1 MEVKMQQVYDM
12 VIIGGGP
19 GGIGAAVESKVMGLD
34 KILMIEKGDNH
45 SQTIRK
51 FYKDNKRVDK
61 DYKGQVIELSGNV
74 DFTDGTKES
83 TLNYFDELLDTGK
96 IDTAFN
102 SEVEKIK
109 KDGDIFQIITTT
121 AGYASKNVI
130 IAIGTMGKPNKPSY
144 KIPPSIKDRVNFNL
158 DKCSSGEKLLLV
170 GGGNSAVEYAIE
182 LSKTN
187 TVTLNY
193 RRDKFTRLNE
203 INEKMI
209 YEYNGQEKL
218 RLRMGVDVTSL
229 ENENGLVKVNF
240 TDGYYTIYDRVIY
253 AIGGTTP
260 VDFLR
265 NCGVTFDENNKP
277 EFDEN
282 FETKTK
288 GLYLAGDIAVQSGGS
303 IAIAL
308 NHAHDIVTHIL
319 KTKNK

>member
-1 MEVKMQQVYDM
+1 MQHIYDII
-12 VIIGGGP
+12 IIGGGP
-19 GGIGAAVESKVMGLD
+19 GGIGAAVEGKALGLD

-61 DYKGQVIELSGNV
+61 DYKGQVTVLEGSV
-74 DFTDGTKES
+74 DFKDGTKES
-83 TLNYFDELLDTGK
+83 TLNYFDELLDNGE

-109 KDGDIFQIITTT
+109 KVGDIFQVITTS
-121 AGYASKNVI
+121 AGYKAKNVI
-130 IAIGTMGKPNKPSY
+130 IAIGTMGKPNKPNY
-144 KIPPSIKDRVNFNL
+144 KIPFSIRQRVNFNL

-170 GGGNSAVEYAIE
+170 GGGNSAAEYAIE
-182 LSKTN
+182 LSETN

-193 RRDKFTRLNE
+193 RRDKFNRLND
-203 INEKMI
+203 INKKMI

-218 RLRMGVDVTSL
+218 RLRMGTDIVSL

-240 TDGYYTIYDRVIY
+240 TDGYHTIYDRVLY

-260 VDFLR
+260 IDFLKL
-265 NCGVTFDENNKP
+265 CGVSFDENNKP

-288 GLYLAGDIAVQSGGS
+288 GLYLCGDIAVKSGGS

-308 NHAHDIVTHIL
+308 NHAHHIITHIL
-319 KTKNK
+319 SKK

>member
-1 MEVKMQQVYDM
+1 MQQVYDM

-19 GGIGAAVESKVMGLD
+19 GGIGAAVEAKILGLD
-34 KILMIEKGDNH
+34 RILMIEKGDNH

-61 DYKGQVIELSGNV
+61 DYKGQVIELAGNV
-74 DFTDGTKES
+74 DFKDGTKES
-83 TLNYFDELLDTGK
+83 TLNYFDQLLDNGE

-109 KDGDIFQIITTT
+109 KDGDIFQIITSS

-130 IAIGTMGKPNKPSY
+130 VAIGTMGKPNKPSY
-144 KIPPSIKDRVNFNL
+144 KIPPSIKSRVNFNL

-170 GGGNSAVEYAIE
+170 GGGNSAAEYAIE

-193 RRDKFTRLNE
+193 RRDKFNRLNE
-203 INEKMI
+203 INEQMI

-218 RLRMGVDVTSL
+218 RLRMGTDIESL
-229 ENENGLVKVNF
+229 ENENGHVKVNF
-240 TDGYYTIYDRVIY
+240 NDNYFTIYDRVIY

-260 VDFLR
+260 VDFLKL
-265 NCGVTFDENNKP
+265 CGITFDDKNKP

-308 NHAHDIVTHIL
+308 NHAHHIITHIL
-319 KTKNK
+319 NK

>member
-1 MEVKMQQVYDM
+1 MQQVYDM

-19 GGIGAAVESKVMGLD
+19 GGIGAAVEAKTLGLSR
-34 KILMIEKGDNH
+34 ILMIEKGDNH

-61 DYKGQVIELSGNV
+61 DYKGQVTELSGNV
-74 DFTDGTKES
+74 DFKDGTKES
-83 TLNYFDELLDTGK
+83 TLDYFDELLDNDE

-109 KDGDIFQIITTT
+109 KDGDIFQIITAS

-130 IAIGTMGKPNKPSY
+130 VAIGTMGKPNKPNY
-144 KIPPSIKDRVNFNL
+144 KIPPSIKSRVNFNL

-170 GGGNSAVEYAIE
+170 GGGNSAAEYAIE

-193 RRDKFTRLNE
+193 RRDKFNRLNDV
-203 INEKMI
+203 NEQMI
-209 YEYNGQEKL
+209 YEYDGQEKL
-218 RLRMGVDVTSL
+218 RLRMATDVESL
-229 ENENGLVKVNF
+229 ENESGLVKVNF
-240 TDGYYTIYDRVIY
+240 NDGFHTIYDRVIY

-260 VDFLR
+260 VDFLKL
-265 NCGVTFDENNKP
+265 CGITFDEDNRP

-308 NHAHDIVTHIL
+308 NHAHDIITHIL
-319 KTKNK
+319 KK

>member
-1 MEVKMQQVYDM
+1 MQQIYD
-12 VIIGGGP
+12 VIIIGGGP
-19 GGIGAAVESKVMGLD
+19 GGIGAVVEAKVLGL
-34 KILMIEKGDNH
+34 KNILMIEKGDNH

-61 DYKGQVIELSGNV
+61 DYKGQVIELAGNV
-74 DFTDGTKES
+74 DFKDGTKES
-83 TLNYFDELLDTGK
+83 TLNYFDKLLDNDE

-109 KDGDIFQIITTT
+109 KDGDLFQVITTN
-121 AGYASKNVI
+121 AGYVGKNVI
-130 IAIGTMGKPNKPSY
+130 IAIGTMGKPNKPAY
-144 KIPPSIKDRVNFNL
+144 KIPPSIRQRVNFNL
-158 DKCSSGEKLLLV
+158 DKCSTGEKLLLV

-218 RLRMGVDVTSL
+218 RLRMGTDIVSL

-260 VDFLR
+260 VDFLKL
-265 NCGVTFDENNKP
+265 CGVTFDENNKP

-282 FETKTK
+282 YETKTK
-288 GLYLAGDIAVQSGGS
+288 GLYLGGDIAVQSGGS
-303 IAIAL
+303 IAMAL
-308 NHAHDIVTHIL
+308 NHAHHIISHIL
-319 KTKNK
+319 SKK

>member
-1 MEVKMQQVYDM
+1 MQEIYDM

-19 GGIGAAVESKVMGLD
+19 GGIGAAVESKILGLD

-45 SQTIRK
+45 SQTIRR

-61 DYKGQVIELSGNV
+61 DYKGQVIELAGHV
-74 DFTDGTKES
+74 DFKDGTKES
-83 TLNYFDELLDTGK
+83 TLNYFDSLLDN
-96 IDTAFN
+96 DELDAVFN

-130 IAIGTMGKPNKPSY
+130 VAIGTMGKPNKPSY
-144 KIPPSIKDRVNFNL
+144 KIPLSLKSRVNFNL
-158 DKCSSGEKLLLV
+158 DKCSEGEKLLLV
-170 GGGNSAVEYAIE
+170 GGGNSAAEYAIE

-193 RRDKFTRLNE
+193 RRDKFTRLND

-209 YEYNGQEKL
+209 LEFNGEEKL
-218 RLRMGVDVTSL
+218 RLRMGVDIESL
-229 ENENGLVKVNF
+229 ENENGLVKVNY
-240 TDGYYTIYDRVIY
+240 TDGYHTVYDRVIY

-260 VDFLR
+260 IDFLR
-265 NCGVTFDENNKP
+265 NCGITFDENNKA

-282 FETKTK
+282 YETKTK
-288 GLYLAGDIAVQSGGS
+288 GLYLAGDIAVRSGGS
-303 IAIAL
+303 IALAL
-308 NHAHDIVTHIL
+308 NHAHHIIEHIL
-319 KTKNK
+319 STKK

>member
-1 MEVKMQQVYDM
+1 MQQVYDLI
-12 VIIGGGP
+12 IIGGGP
-19 GGIGAAVESKVMGLD
+19 GGIGAAVEA
-34 KILMIEKGDNH
+34 KILGLKDILLIEKGDNH

-61 DYKGQVIELSGNV
+61 DYKGNVVELKGNV
-74 DFTDGTKES
+74 EFFDGTKES
-83 TLNYFDELLDTGK
+83 TLDYFDRLLDNEE

-109 KDGDIFQIITTT
+109 KSDGVFQVITSK
-121 AGYASKNVI
+121 AGYAAKNII

-144 KIPPSIKDRVNFNL
+144 KIPPSIRDRVNFNL
-158 DKCSSGEKLLLV
+158 DKCTQGEKILLV

-187 TVTLNY
+187 TVTLVY
-193 RRDKFTRLNE
+193 RREKFSRLNE

-218 RLRMGVDVTSL
+218 RLRMGTDIISL
-229 ENENGLVKVNF
+229 ENESGLVKVNF

-260 VDFLR
+260 IDFLKL
-265 NCGVTFDENNKP
+265 CGVTFDENKKP
-277 EFDEN
+277 IFDEN
-282 FETKTK
+282 FETETE

-303 IAIAL
+303 IAVAL
-308 NHAHDIVTHIL
+308 NHAHHIVSHIL
-319 KTKNK
+319 EKSNKA

>member
-1 MEVKMQQVYDM
+1 MQQVYDM
-12 VIIGGGP
+12 IIIGGGP
-19 GGIGAAVESKVMGLD
+19 GGIGAAVESKVLGLES
-34 KILMIEKGDNH
+34 ILMIEKGDNH

-61 DYKGQVIELSGNV
+61 DYKGQEVELEGNV
-74 DFTDGTKES
+74 DFKDGTKES
-83 TLNYFDELLDTGK
+83 TLNYFDALLDNDE

-109 KDGDIFQIITTT
+109 KDGDIFQVITTK
-121 AGYASKNVI
+121 AGYASKNII

-170 GGGNSAVEYAIE
+170 GGGNSAAEYAIE

-187 TVTLNY
+187 IVTLNY

-203 INEKMI
+203 INEEKL
-209 YEYNGQEKL
+209 YEYDGQEKIRL
-218 RLRMGVDVTSL
+218 RLGVDIESL
-229 ENENGLVKVNF
+229 ENKDGLVKVNY
-240 TDGYYTIYDRVIY
+240 TSGHHTIYDRVIY

-260 VDFLR
+260 IDFLR
-265 NCGVTFDENNKP
+265 NCGVTFDENKKP
-277 EFDEN
+277 IFDEN
-282 FETKTK
+282 FETQRE
-288 GLYLAGDIAVQSGGS
+288 GLYLAGDIAVRSGGS

-308 NHAHDIVTHIL
+308 NHAHHIVSHIL
-319 KTKNK
+319 SKQQS

>member
-1 MEVKMQQVYDM
+1 MQEIYDM
-12 VIIGGGP
+12 IIIGGGP
-19 GGIGAAVESKVMGLD
+19 GGIGAAVESKELGL
-34 KILMIEKGDNH
+34 KRILMIEKGDNH

-61 DYKGQVIELSGNV
+61 DYKGQVIKLAGNV
-74 DFTDGTKES
+74 DFKDGTKES
-83 TLNYFDELLDTGK
+83 TLNYFDELLDSGE

-109 KDGDIFQIITTT
+109 KDDELFQVITSS
-121 AGYASKNVI
+121 AGYVSKNVI
-130 IAIGTMGKPNKPSY
+130 IAIGTMGRPNKPSY
-144 KIPPSIKDRVNFNL
+144 KIPPSLKQRVNFNL
-158 DKCSSGEKLLLV
+158 DKCSSTEKLLLV
-170 GGGNSAVEYAIE
+170 GGGNSACEYAIE

-203 INEKMI
+203 VNENMI

-218 RLRMGVDVTSL
+218 RLRMAMDVVSL
-229 ENENGLVKVNF
+229 ENESGLVKVNF
-240 TDGYYTIYDRVIY
+240 TDGYHTIYDRVIY

-260 VDFLR
+260 VDFLKL
-265 NCGVTFDENNKP
+265 CGITFDENNKA

-282 FETKTK
+282 FESKTK

-308 NHAHDIVTHIL
+308 NHAHHIIMHIL
-319 KTKNK
+319 NKHS

>member
-1 MEVKMQQVYDM
+1 MQQVYDLI
-12 VIIGGGP
+12 IIGGGP
-19 GGIGAAVESKVMGLD
+19 GGIGAAVEAKALGLD
-34 KILMIEKGDNH
+34 KILMIEKGENH

-61 DYKGQVIELSGNV
+61 DYKGQVIELKGSV

-83 TLNYFDELLDTGK
+83 TLNYFDQLLDNDE

-102 SEVEKIK
+102 AEVEKIK
-109 KDGDIFQIITTT
+109 KDGDIFQVITSV

-130 IAIGTMGKPNKPSY
+130 IAIGTMGRPNKPSY
-144 KIPPSIKDRVNFNL
+144 KIPPSIRSRVNFNL
-158 DKCSSGEKLLLV
+158 DNCTTGEKLLLV
-170 GGGNSAVEYAIE
+170 GGGNSAIEYAIE

-218 RLRMGVDVTSL
+218 RLRMGMDIESL
-229 ENENGLVKVNF
+229 ENDNGLVKVNF
-240 TDGYYTIYDRVIY
+240 TDGYFTVYDRVIY

-260 VDFLR
+260 IDFLKL
-265 NCGVTFDENNKP
+265 CGITFDENNKP

-282 FETKTK
+282 FESKTK

-308 NHAHDIVTHIL
+308 NHAHHILTHIL
-319 KTKNK
+319 GK

>member
-1 MEVKMQQVYDM
+1 MQQIYDLI
-12 VIIGGGP
+12 IIGGGP
-19 GGIGAAVESKVMGLD
+19 GGIGAAVEA
-34 KILMIEKGDNH
+34 KILGLEKILLIEKGDNH

-61 DYKGQVIELSGNV
+61 DYKGQIIELAGNI
-74 DFTDGTKES
+74 DFKDGTKES
-83 TLNYFDELLDTGK
+83 TLNYFDSLLDNEE

-109 KDGDIFQIITTT
+109 KDGDIFHVITDK
-121 AGYASKNVI
+121 AGYSSKNII

-144 KIPPSIKDRVNFNL
+144 KIPPSIRDRVNFNL
-158 DKCSSGEKLLLV
+158 DKCTQGEKLLIV
-170 GGGNSAVEYAIE
+170 GGGNSAIEYAIE

-187 TVTLNY
+187 TVTLVY
-193 RRDKFTRLNE
+193 RKEKFTRLNE

-218 RLRMGVDVTSL
+218 RLRMGTDIISL
-229 ENENGLVKVNF
+229 ENDNGHVKVNF

-260 VDFLR
+260 VDFLKK
-265 NCGVTFDENNKP
+265 CGVTFDESNKP
-277 EFDEN
+277 LFDEN
-282 FETKTK
+282 FETETK

-303 IAIAL
+303 IAVAL
-308 NHAHDIVTHIL
+308 NHAHHIVTHIL
-319 KTKNK
+319 EKNKKA

>member
-1 MEVKMQQVYDM
+1 MQQIYDM

-19 GGIGAAVESKVMGLD
+19 GGIGAAVEAKVLGLD
-34 KILMIEKGDNH
+34 KVLMIEKGDNH

-61 DYKGQVIELSGNV
+61 DYKGQVVDLAGNV

-83 TLNYFDELLDTGK
+83 TLDYFDELLDNDK

-109 KDGDIFQIITTT
+109 KDGDIFQIIT
-121 AGYASKNVI
+121 ASSGYAAKNVI
-130 IAIGTMGKPNKPSY
+130 VAIGTMGKPNKPNY
-144 KIPPSIKDRVNFNL
+144 KIPPSIRPRVNFNL

-170 GGGNSAVEYAIE
+170 GGGNSAAEYALE

-193 RRDKFTRLNE
+193 RRDKFNRLND
-203 INEKMI
+203 INEQML
-209 YEYNGQEKL
+209 YEFDGQEKL
-218 RLRMGVDVTSL
+218 RLRLGIDIESL
-229 ENENGLVKVNF
+229 ENESGLVKVNYNNGHH
-240 TDGYYTIYDRVIY
+240 TVYDRVIY

-260 VDFLR
+260 VDFLKL
-265 NCGVTFDENNKP
+265 CGITFDENNKP

-282 FETKTK
+282 FETKTE

-308 NHAHDIVTHIL
+308 NHAHDIITHIL
-319 KTKNK
+319 SK